1 MILDKNA
8 RLDAGAAQDFSGA
21 GAVTTDAYDLGRV
34 NQRIGSGE
42 RMSLIFVVTTK
53 AAGDSGSFTDTFD
66 FSVVSAT
73 AADLTTGQKVLE
85 TRRIPGADLVVGKLV
100 EVPIPVGVP
109 LQRYLGGKVAVGSW
123 RHGELRELHRA
134 VHARPGLLRL
144 REGLLGLVNQ
154 RAGRWAENIHQRPAR
169 LTS

>member
-1 MILDKNA
+1 MRRHD
-8 RLDAGAAQDFSGA
+8 R
-21 GAVTTDAYDLGRV
+21 TPYDLGRV

-53 AAGDSGSFTDTFD
+53 AAGDSGSLTDTFD

-109 LQRYLGGKVAVGSW
+109 LQRYLGGKVAVGTGDTVSCECFIVPST
-123 RHGELRELHRA
+123 HVQDYFAYAKGYS
-134 VHARPGLLRL
+134 V
-144 REGLLGLVNQ
+144 
-154 RAGRWAENIHQRPAR
+154 
-169 LTS
+169 